1 MAARLANEGKRQA
14 LGKLNRLVVR
24 SRGREGLLGDGGGV
38 DLDLAEAELSVA
50 KHELVVV
57 LEISSALLWQSDSIE
72 ISAILTEVL

>member
-14 LGKLNRLVVR
+14 LGKLNRLVGR